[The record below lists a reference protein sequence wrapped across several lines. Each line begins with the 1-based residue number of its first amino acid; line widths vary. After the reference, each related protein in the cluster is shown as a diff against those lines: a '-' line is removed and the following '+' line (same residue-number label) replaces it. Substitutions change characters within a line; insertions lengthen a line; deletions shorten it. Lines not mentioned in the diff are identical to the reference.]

1 MGGGGVRYY
10 SKGGYTGGSAEGVVN
25 SKSPGSRG
33 AQMKGVRLAWEASGD
48 KLDAARLRP
57 ALGIVRLL
65 LEVNKGRVQHPPSY

>member
-1 MGGGGVRYY
+1 M
-10 SKGGYTGGSAEGVVN
+10 N